1 MAMYSL
7 TNSYE
12 GECGEEDC
20 RRISI
25 FYVQFCNVFKGMFIV
40 ITTTRMK
47 YNEQRQNIAIVEDN
61 RSVSVS
67 LNNVVT
73 IPVTIYTVISTRK
86 KR

>member
-1 MAMYSL
+1 MYSL
-7 TNSYE
+7 TNSHE
-12 GECGEEDC
+12 DECGEEDC

-25 FYVQFCNVFKGMFIV
+25 FYVQFYNVLKGMFIV

-47 YNEQRQNIAIVEDN
+47 CNEQRQNIAIVEDN

-73 IPVTIYTVISTRK
+73 IPVTIYMVISTRK